1 MNLPDIRLV
10 ASDMDGTLLNSKA
23 ELPPDFFDIF
33 ERMRRNN
40 IAFVAASGRQIHNM
54 KVKFTGIED
63 EIFFAAE
70 NGAYVTKANKK
81 MLSLELSKEDVKAFL
96 EIARKIDGT
105 YIVLSGKKFAYIENP
120 DPVFLARLSSYSGYI
135 KPVQDIS
142 KIDDDIFYKFTICDL
157 INPRTNAFPHF
168 KHLQGDFQVKVS
180 GLKWMDVTHK
190 LADKGYAIKLIQD
203 SLGVTI
209 EQTAAFGDYLNDIEL
224 LKRAKYS
231 YAMANALD
239 EIKQLANFQTT
250 SYNDF
255 GVTRALSKILPM

>member
-1 MNLPDIRLV
+1 MDLPDIRLV

-23 ELPPDFFDIF
+23 ELPPDFFEIF
-33 ERMRRNN
+33 DRMRRNN

-54 KVKFTGIED
+54 KIKFKGAAD

-70 NGAYVTKANKK
+70 NGAYITKAEKEL
-81 MLSLELSKEDVKAFL
+81 LSLELSKDEVRQFL

-105 YIVLSGKKFAYIENP
+105 YIVLSGKNFAYIENP
-120 DPVFLARLSSYSGYI
+120 DPVFLARLSSYSGYL
-135 KPVQDIS
+135 KPVKDIS
-142 KIDDDIFYKFTICDL
+142 KVEDDIFYKFTVCDL

-168 KHLQGDFQVKVS
+168 EKLRGDFQVKVS
-180 GLKWMDVTHK
+180 GLKWMDITHK
-190 LADKGYAIKLIQD
+190 LADKGYALKLIQD
-203 SLGVTI
+203 MLGVSV

-239 EIKQLANFQTT
+239 EIKRLAKFQTE
-250 SYNDF
+250 SYNEC
-255 GVTRALSKILPM
+255 GVTKALSKILPQ